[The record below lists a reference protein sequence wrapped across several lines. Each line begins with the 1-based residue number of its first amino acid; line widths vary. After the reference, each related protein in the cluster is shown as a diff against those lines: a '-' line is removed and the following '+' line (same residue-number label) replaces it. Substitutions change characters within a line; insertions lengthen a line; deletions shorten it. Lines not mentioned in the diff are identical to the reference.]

1 MSTEQQSA
9 EYDANRCRWCNW
21 PVRDNYDLCDEHDSV
36 ANDLLA
42 QGWDEGFD
50 ACFDVIGEPVK
61 QNVPNPYRVVP
72 PEVGA
77 R

>member
-1 MSTEQQSA
+1 MMTQSG
-9 EYDANRCRWCNW
+9 EDDVNRCRWCGW

-50 ACFDVIGEPVK
+50 DCFNVSDDPVR
-61 QNVPNPYRVVP
+61 QNVPNPYR
-72 PEVGA
+72 A
-77 R
+77 K